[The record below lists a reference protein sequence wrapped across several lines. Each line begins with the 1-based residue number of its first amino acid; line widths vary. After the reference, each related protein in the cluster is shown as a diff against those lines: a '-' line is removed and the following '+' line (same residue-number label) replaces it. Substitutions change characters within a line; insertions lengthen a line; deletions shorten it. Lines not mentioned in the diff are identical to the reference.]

1 MKKTLLAVALTAAA
15 VSAAASET
23 YNGRLTG
30 MSGAGYVTADYVDG
44 VLSNPSLGAVFGER
58 DDFALV
64 LNAGAVMSDKDDLV
78 DAVDDLV
85 DYIDFL
91 DGITNYRDLDPT
103 MADTLISRIRDVENK
118 NVNITAGASLVI
130 AIPNELLS
138 VSLIAKAN
146 AHVGATTL
154 IDQGDYD
161 LIRNSVNKPF
171 DTEDLKSSVMGKGA
185 LITEVGVALAKTVF
199 ATEESRLLVGVTP
212 KRVTVETI
220 VYQATVADY
229 DEDDIDSDEY
239 RLKSSTTSFDA
250 GVTWIDGNM
259 RYGLVVKDAVS
270 KSFDAVNGD
279 KLELKPL
286 STAAVGYSQ
295 GWLKAEAALDLNAVP
310 LFGLDGD
317 VQILRAGVEVAPWNW
332 LHLRA
337 GFQQD
342 LENTL
347 EDTYSAGVGFSI
359 YETVNLDFAAVTGK
373 NNTIG
378 GAIQLGL
385 RF

>member
-1 MKKTLLAVALTAAA
+1 MKKILLAVALTAAA

-171 DTEDLKSSVMGKGA
+171 DTEDLKSSVLGKGA

-250 GVTWIDGNM
+250 GVTWITGNM

-279 KLELKPL
+279 
-286 STAAVGYSQ
+286 
-295 GWLKAEAALDLNAVP
+295 
-310 LFGLDGD
+310 
-317 VQILRAGVEVAPWNW
+317 
-332 LHLRA
+332 
-337 GFQQD
+337 
-342 LENTL
+342 
-347 EDTYSAGVGFSI
+347 
-359 YETVNLDFAAVTGK
+359 NLDFAAVTGK